1 MGGWTQ
7 NKEGHSFSENEGG
20 PEIFWGDGPADAMD
34 NAIDTIVQ
42 EFALHWGRKPT
53 KDEMRAGLEFSLGGD
68 AEVGGTAKT
77 VSVPK
82 VK

>member
-1 MGGWTQ
+1 MGWWTQ